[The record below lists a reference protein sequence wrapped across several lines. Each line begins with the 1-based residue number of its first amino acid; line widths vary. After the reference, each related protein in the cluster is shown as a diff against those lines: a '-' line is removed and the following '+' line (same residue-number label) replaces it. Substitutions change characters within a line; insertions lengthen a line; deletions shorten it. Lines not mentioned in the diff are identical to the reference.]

1 MNAHTELPLFLLRR
15 QGIIHRVTPMDV
27 PLSAVQKLRVDHET
41 PASLLL
47 QWRAPADTIV
57 TRFRVSVC
65 AALDVCVAGGWIL
78 DPSCSPNCLCDGAG
92 EWLLIINSIVLYRY
106 CSLQLSGMCV

>member
-1 MNAHTELPLFLLRR
+1 
-15 QGIIHRVTPMDV
+15 MDV

-78 DPSCSPNCLCDGAG
+78 DPSCSPNCLCDGAVRRFG
-92 EWLLIINSIVLYRY
+92 RV
-106 CSLQLSGMCV
+106 CVWRAGGLWALPARPTASAMATI